1 MSPGGLL
8 GTLDRPTQMMD
19 SREQLQ
25 ALAQRKGF
33 CGRPGCSSR
42 LRDSS
47 TQRLAG
53 GAILRAAAEA
63 AAEARV
69 LPAPA
74 ECGSCI
80 SGSGCGSS
88 ASHLISDSARPRAA
102 KHADASDVGD
112 AHAREREEDVIL
124 RGHTQQV
131 ENTKH
136 LERKGMTSGDELQ
149 PLFQRWSSFS
159 SCGQRA
165 SSGPL
170 ATPGGPRGH
179 T

>member
-8 GTLDRPTQMMD
+8 GTLDRPTQMID

-53 GAILRAAAEA
+53 GAILRAAAAEA
-63 AAEARV
+63 EAEARV

-88 ASHLISDSARPRAA
+88 ASHFISDSARPRAA
-102 KHADASDVGD
+102 KHADATSATRTPGS
-112 AHAREREEDVIL
+112 ARR
-124 RGHTQQV
+124 RHPARTHSAGG
-131 ENTKH
+131 KH
-136 LERKGMTSGDELQ
+136 ETSGEKRTHIRRRGAAFISTLEHFLKAWPADQ
-149 PLFQRWSSFS
+149 QWSAGDPWWSE
-159 SCGQRA
+159 R
-165 SSGPL
+165 
-170 ATPGGPRGH
+170 
-179 T
+179 

>member
-1 MSPGGLL
+1 MSPGGLR

-42 LRDSS
+42 LRDTSS
-47 TQRLAG
+47 QRLAG
-53 GAILRAAAEA
+53 GAILRAAEAAEA
-63 AAEARV
+63 AEAEAEARL

-88 ASHLISDSARPRAA
+88 ASHFISDSARPRAA
-102 KHADASDVGD
+102 KHADASAVGD
-112 AHAREREEDVIL
+112 AHAREREETSSCADKL
-124 RGHTQQV
+124 RQV

-136 LERKGMTSGDELQ
+136 PERKGIT
-149 PLFQRWSSFS
+149 
-159 SCGQRA
+159 
-165 SSGPL
+165 
-170 ATPGGPRGH
+170 
-179 T
+179 